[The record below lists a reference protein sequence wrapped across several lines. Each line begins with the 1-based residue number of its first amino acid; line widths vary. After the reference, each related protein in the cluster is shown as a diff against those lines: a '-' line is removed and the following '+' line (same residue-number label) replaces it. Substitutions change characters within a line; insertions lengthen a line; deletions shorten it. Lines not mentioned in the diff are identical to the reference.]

1 MRDVKEKFKSYS
13 LFKKVLFFNAYAI
26 ALGVCY
32 QIIMFIIFP
41 LIETLFDDIEYI
53 DSLILY
59 FKDFSSYLQS
69 ALWGY
74 TMAILALFT
83 PIFSRKEKK

>member
-13 LFKKVLFFNAYAI
+13 LFKKVLFFNVYAI

-41 LIETLFDDIEYI
+41 LIETLFDDI

-74 TMAILALFT
+74 TMAAFALFT
-83 PIFSRKEKK
+83 PIFSGKKKK